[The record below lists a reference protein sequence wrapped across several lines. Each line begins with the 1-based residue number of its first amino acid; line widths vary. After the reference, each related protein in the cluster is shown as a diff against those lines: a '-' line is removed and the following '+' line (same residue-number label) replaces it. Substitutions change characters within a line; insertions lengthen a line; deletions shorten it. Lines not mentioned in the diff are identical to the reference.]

1 MLPLKTRNCNELNFE
16 NSTLT
21 HAEFLA
27 LEGGRR
33 EGIEKGEEGRVGD
46 EDGGMREEER
56 ENKRWEGRKRME
68 NQRERT
74 TVKRGRRKTLDFKRE
89 KYLPSSLWVHQLS
102 PAVLWPVT

>member
-1 MLPLKTRNCNELNFE
+1 MIPLKTRNCNELNFE

-46 EDGGMREEER
+46 EDGGMRGGAGKQKMGREEEDGEPKR
-56 ENKRWEGRKRME
+56 EN
-68 NQRERT
+68 
-74 TVKRGRRKTLDFKRE
+74 
-89 KYLPSSLWVHQLS
+89 
-102 PAVLWPVT
+102 

>member
-56 ENKRWEGRKRME
+56 GNKKMR
-68 NQRERT
+68 REEED
-74 TVKRGRRKTLDFKRE
+74 GEPKRE
-89 KYLPSSLWVHQLS
+89 NYGKKGKEKDSRL
-102 PAVLWPVT
+102 